1 MRFDA
6 VLAFLLVPS
15 LALAQPSYQ
24 PPVAPA
30 RPIEVAPIKSEETAT
45 ALAVGGTLGG
55 FALAALALKSSGDN
69 PTLGWAA
76 AAGLLV
82 GPSLGHVYTGDA
94 LHAVG
99 TSVLRAGGGLSMLL
113 GVFILTMSED
123 CFDDDLGSC
132 GGDDDDKGH
141 AMLWIGAAAY
151 LGATAYDIIDA
162 SYSARR
168 ANARHARSVMLTPS
182 LVSTAGGGSAPALS
196 LTGRF

>member
-1 MRFDA
+1 
-6 VLAFLLVPS
+6 
-15 LALAQPSYQ
+15 
-24 PPVAPA
+24 
-30 RPIEVAPIKSEETAT
+30 VAPIKSEGTAT

-55 FALAALALKSSGDN
+55 FALAALALKSDGDT

-82 GPSLGHVYTGDA
+82 GPSLGHIYTGDA

-99 TSVLRAGGGLSMLL
+99 TTVLRAGGGLSMLL

-132 GGDDDDKGH
+132 GDDDDDDKGQ

-168 ANARHARSVMLTPS
+168 ANERHARSVMLAPS
-182 LVSTAGGGSAPALS
+182 LVSTTGGGSAPALS
-196 LTGRF
+196 LIGRF